1 MGETE
6 QNREPLACRQ
16 VGLALGGITKENH
29 RMNYESLR
37 AANRPRD
44 IRVLMIAES
53 PPASESGRFFYK
65 VGVMTGD
72 ALFLDMMK
80 VCFPEMA
87 SHQTAR
93 QIRSRK
99 AQYLAAFKER
109 GYYLVDATD
118 SPVAG
123 LTKSQKMSALLR
135 DRLQLQAKIRKLVT
149 TKTPI
154 ILITRTVWEVHY
166 ESLKSLGYNVIN
178 SEPISHPAYGNNQKF
193 RQAQSANLRKTG
205 LL

>member
-1 MGETE
+1 
-6 QNREPLACRQ
+6 
-16 VGLALGGITKENH
+16 
-29 RMNYESLR
+29 MNYESLR

-44 IRVLMIAES
+44 IRGLMIAES
-53 PPASESGRFFYK
+53 PPAAESGRFFYK
-65 VGVMTGD
+65 VGIMTGD

-80 VCFPEMA
+80 VCFSEIA
-87 SHQTAR
+87 SQQTAK
-93 QIRSRK
+93 QIRTRK

-118 SPVAG
+118 SSVAG
-123 LTKSQKMSALLR
+123 LPKSQKLSALLR
-135 DRLQLQAKIRKLVT
+135 DQLQLQAKIRKLVT

-154 ILITRTVWEVHY
+154 ILITKTVWEVHY

-178 SEPISHPAYGNNQKF
+178 NDPIPHPANGNSQKF
-193 RQAQSANLRKTG
+193 RQALSANLRKAG